1 MRRPLR
7 ANEYRVIGLLFDL
20 VEGRRDTPEVVGE
33 VQREL
38 RRVDPELDEFLR
50 DLESRRAAERATGP
64 AVAGDLRHE
73 AAALAPVV
81 RHPSAPWQGPPDDLE
96 AEYDYGAAFASAVA
110 SAPDP
115 ALLEAERARAARD
128 LKRLLSLRTRERREQ
143 AIHLSLPGMRSPLL
157 VEGLLDEAKKL
168 RGAHPR
174 LALELIEAAVLVVG
188 RIPLGDISRNAR
200 FRLLTRVEGHRA
212 NALRLLGEL
221 RAADSA
227 WRLLAERRARE
238 PVEVPDEEAE
248 LLSLEASL
256 RIDLRQ
262 FETAERLLAAAE
274 RLYRSVGDTV
284 GAAKALIQRGSAAEY
299 AGDGERAVTL
309 RQRAAEL
316 LDAKT
321 EPVLYLMC
329 QMNLANTLVS
339 LARPAEAAAIIAAH
353 RELLDRH
360 DDATDRVRRV
370 WVEARIARAEE
381 RLDDADRLLGEVRNG
396 WLTHGRPYEAALATL
411 DAAEL
416 HFARGD
422 WRAVQRRAELLIP
435 IFEANAVHRE
445 ARAALILFQ
454 QAARARTLTAQFLA
468 RLRRYLLLARNDR
481 TFAFDPDAA

>member
-1 MRRPLR
+1 
-7 ANEYRVIGLLFDL
+7 
-20 VEGRRDTPEVVGE
+20 
-33 VQREL
+33 
-38 RRVDPELDEFLR
+38 
-50 DLESRRAAERATGP
+50 
-64 AVAGDLRHE
+64 
-73 AAALAPVV
+73 VV
-81 RHPSAPWQGPPDDLE
+81 RHPSAPRPGRADDLD
-96 AEYDYGAAFASAVA
+96 AEYDYGDVFASAAA

-115 ALLEAERARAARD
+115 AVVEAERERATRD
-128 LKRLLSLRTRERREQ
+128 LKRLLSLRTREQREQ
-143 AIHLSLPGMRSPLL
+143 AIHLSLPGMRSPFL
-157 VEGLLDEAKKL
+157 VEGLLDEAKTL

-188 RIPLGDISRNAR
+188 RIPPGEISRNAR

-238 PVEVPDEEAE
+238 PVELPDEEAE

-284 GAAKALIQRGSAAEY
+284 GAARALIKRGSAAEY
-299 AGDGERAVTL
+299 AGDGERAVEI
-309 RQRAAEL
+309 RHRAAEL
-316 LDAKT
+316 LDPQA

-329 QMNLANTLVS
+329 QMNLANGLVGLGRS
-339 LARPAEAAAIIAAH
+339 AEAAAQIARH
-353 RELLDRH
+353 EELFQRH
-360 DDATDRVRRV
+360 ADAAVRLRRV
-370 WVEARIARAEE
+370 WVEAHIARAQE
-381 RLDDADRLLGEVRNG
+381 RFDEADRLLHEVRNG
-396 WLTHGRPYEAALATL
+396 WLSHGRPYEAALVTL

-422 WRAVQRRAELLIP
+422 WREVQRRAELLIP
-435 IFEANAVHRE
+435 IFEANGVHRE

-454 QAARARTLTAQFLA
+454 QAARARTLTADLLA

-481 TFAFDPDAA
+481 SFTFDPDAH